1 MPDSVVVRSP
11 REPVAVTVL
20 SAFLLY
26 CVIATFFY
34 DQVAGNSLRA
44 FGELGGRT
52 FLVLLALGCALYLT
66 AAWVDTPQA
75 VLTFERPGWI
85 LLTSVFL
92 IYGTWSVATT
102 GVRATGFFL
111 VLFALVYA
119 AQWRL
124 WIIRRFRRAVA
135 AVTVV
140 RP

>member
-1 MPDSVVVRSP
+1 MPDSVVISSP

-20 SAFLLY
+20 AAFLLF

-34 DQVAGNSLRA
+34 DTVATNTLRA
-44 FGELGGRT
+44 FGDIGGRV
-52 FLVLLALGCALYLT
+52 FLLLLAIGCTLYLL

-75 VLTFERPGWI
+75 VLRFERPGWL

-92 IYGTWSVATT
+92 LFGTWSVFLSGA
-102 GVRATGFFL
+102 RATAFFL
-111 VLFALVYA
+111 VLFALVIA

-124 WIIRRFRRAVA
+124 WRIRVFRRAVA
-135 AVTVV
+135 ERTV